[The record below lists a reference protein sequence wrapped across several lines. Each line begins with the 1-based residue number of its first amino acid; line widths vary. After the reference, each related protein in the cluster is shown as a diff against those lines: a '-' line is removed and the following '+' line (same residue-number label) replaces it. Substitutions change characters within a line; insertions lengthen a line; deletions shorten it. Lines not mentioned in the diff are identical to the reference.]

1 MNQATVIEP
10 VRKTVT
16 VDCSVEHAFR
26 TFTERIGEWWP
37 LEIHSVGT
45 EILGRRPVGVSFR
58 GTADGR
64 LIEQMEGGQEALW
77 AEVVAWEEPRRLVLA
92 WNPNPNRKIPTE
104 IEVTF
109 TREGP
114 DRTRVDLEHR
124 GWERLGAEGLELRD
138 GYSDWER
145 VLGLYADLAN
155 AG

>member
-1 MNQATVIEP
+1 MDQATKVEP

-37 LEIHSVGT
+37 LEIHSVGA
-45 EILGRRPVGVSFR
+45 EILGVRPISVSFE
-58 GTADGR
+58 GASGGR
-64 LIEQMEGGQEALW
+64 LVERMDDGQEAPW
-77 AEVVAWEEPRRLVLA
+77 ANVLAWEAPHRLVLA
-92 WNPNPNRKIPTE
+92 WNPNPRRTIPTE

-109 TREGP
+109 TQDEAG
-114 DRTRVDLEHR
+114 RTRVDLEHR
-124 GWERLGAEGLELRD
+124 GWERLGPEGPELRD

-145 VLGLYADLAN
+145 VLGRFADLAN